1 MSEAPEHTDAAAEEP
16 TEVRVEPTKDDVDEL
31 VGPATPHFAMQL
43 RARVRDLVRD
53 LPDDHAVRQYANEK
67 IALLERLAFA
77 TSKAE
82 EGPEEPPTRPGWE
95 ELPSHGRASEPG
107 H

>member
-1 MSEAPEHTDAAAEEP
+1 MSEAPEHTAAEHEERP
-16 TEVRVEPTKDDVDEL
+16 DARVEPTKDDVDEL

-53 LPDDHAVRQYANEK
+53 LPDDHAVKQYANEK
-67 IALLERLAFA
+67 IALLERLAYA

-82 EGPEEPPTRPGWE
+82 EGPQEPPTRLGWD
-95 ELPSHGRASEPG
+95 ELPSHGRATE